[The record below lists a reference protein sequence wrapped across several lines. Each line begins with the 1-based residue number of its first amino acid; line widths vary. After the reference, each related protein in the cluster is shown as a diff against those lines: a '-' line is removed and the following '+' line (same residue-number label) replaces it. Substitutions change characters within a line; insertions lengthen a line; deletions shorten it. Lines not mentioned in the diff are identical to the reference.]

1 MWSPSEQGTSSSE
14 MAVVSSMPP
23 TELVARTTPVVSTMN
38 ITKSSR
44 VHIGPKFVSVTQ
56 NVETAELVKGRILG
70 LELVA
75 PMKSNGLRCSVAV
88 FVCWALV
95 VAVGLGLYLFQ
106 LATKPTRLDLAYSC
120 PQYVWTVVRNTSRAE
135 RLSCACA
142 ALALMLCT
150 ALILYFTL
158 VVKRGELNVVDR
170 APHEWNITR
179 EDWLARDMTGNNTVA
194 RFAPLKLVVVQ
205 HTVSPECHRFTNC
218 AAELRNLQ
226 NYFLESKHLGYDIP
240 YNFLIGNDGRVYQGR
255 GWNREGAHTLG
266 FNRCSLGVAFI
277 GDYREELSVHSR
289 VTDLQ
294 LQRFNM
300 LLEDGVTL
308 GFLRPDYSILPA
320 KDVQESASPGSNLYR
335 ALQKLDHYERTHSF
349 RDMSCEAIYDKL
361 GLPYHL

>member
-1 MWSPSEQGTSSSE
+1 MWSPSEQGTSGSE
-14 MAVVSSMPP
+14 MAVVSSGPP
-23 TELVARTTPVVSTMN
+23 AELVARTTPVVSTMN
-38 ITKSSR
+38 ISKSSR

-56 NVETAELVKGRILG
+56 NVENAELVKGTS
-70 LELVA
+70 LERLLEA
-75 PMKSNGLRCSVAV
+75 EDSETEFDSWREYQEHIHNPR
-88 FVCWALV
+88 
-95 VAVGLGLYLFQ
+95 
-106 LATKPTRLDLAYSC
+106 PTTYSC

-142 ALALMLCT
+142 ALALVLCT
-150 ALILYFTL
+150 ALILFFTL

-226 NYFLESKHLGYDIP
+226 KYFLESKHLGYDIP

-300 LLEDGVTL
+300 LLENGVAL
-308 GFLRPDYSILPA
+308 GFLRTDYSVLPA
-320 KDVQESASPGSNLYR
+320 KDVQDTVSPGTNLYR

-349 RDMSCEAIYDKL
+349 RGMSCEAIYDKL